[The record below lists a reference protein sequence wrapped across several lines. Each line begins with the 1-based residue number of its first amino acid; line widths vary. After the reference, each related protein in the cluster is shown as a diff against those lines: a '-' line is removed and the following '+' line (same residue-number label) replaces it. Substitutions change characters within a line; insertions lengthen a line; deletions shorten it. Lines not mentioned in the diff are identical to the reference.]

1 MDEIRTQNTTY
12 ADYMR
17 AMRREAEDVVRDASS
32 DMSDINANRHQRRV
46 RAAADRKMRRYSV
59 R

>member
-1 MDEIRTQNTTY
+1 MNEIRTQNTTY

-17 AMRREAEDVVRDASS
+17 AMQHEAEDVVKASS
-32 DMSDINANRHQRRV
+32 DMSYTNANRHQRRAQ
-46 RAAADRKMRRYSV
+46 AAADRKMRGYSN